1 MNRTNYKN
9 WYASIFEMFL
19 NDTLVRTDK
28 LNDNCINSSDDCS
41 RVQIFETRY
50 LNEPLIRTVRKQ
62 WQFSPN
68 FPRT

>member
-41 RVQIFETRY
+41 RVQIFETEKKAS
-50 LNEPLIRTVRKQ
+50 LPE
-62 WQFSPN
+62 
-68 FPRT
+68 